1 MGAST
6 VNVTNGGTGTSAERA
21 NGNSGAAM
29 NRAYSFNLWSH
40 RKKSKGEMGQGIRG
54 VNAVV
59 AWFRDRRRAPKE
71 SRKRYQKQ
79 VDLTPAYADDNGT
92 QFSI

>member
-1 MGAST
+1 
-6 VNVTNGGTGTSAERA
+6 
-21 NGNSGAAM
+21 M
-29 NRAYSFNLWSH
+29 NRAYSFNVGSH

-59 AWFRDRRRAPKE
+59 AWFRTGRRAPKE
-71 SRKRYQKQ
+71 SRKQYEME
-79 VDLTPAYADDNGT
+79 VDLTHAYADDDGR